1 MLSSYPTVPYLLIS
15 YHTVP
20 YLLLSYH
27 TVPYLVLH
35 HHIVPYLILPSKVLL
50 EEEGEEVQEVQNKLE
65 RERRTRM
72 ALEERVRLLEGQLY
86 QVDLQ
91 SRNSSFVIL
100 TAIQLQGQGG
110 RRAGVIQRYSVDD
123 RMETMETMEL
133 MSMGGHQSSGGQ
145 TILTAAAKKQVCIY
159 VFQFEFVF
167 PLLIVFLYL

>member
-1 MLSSYPTVPYLLIS
+1 M
-15 YHTVP
+15 
-20 YLLLSYH
+20 
-27 TVPYLVLH
+27 
-35 HHIVPYLILPSKVLL
+35 
-50 EEEGEEVQEVQNKLE
+50 QEVQNKLE

-123 RMETMETMEL
+123 RMEPMETMEL
-133 MSMGGHQSSGGQ
+133 MSMGGHQTSGGQ
-145 TILTAAAKKQVCIY
+145 TILTAAAKKQVA
-159 VFQFEFVF
+159 
-167 PLLIVFLYL
+167 